1 MKKKI
6 IAMVLSVAAVMS
18 YTSALAFSDVSS
30 NAWYYGYVNRI
41 AELKAFA
48 GYEDGTFRPDNEIT
62 QEEFIKTV
70 VCLIGGD
77 LTDEEKIVT
86 EDAIKNYWADWA
98 KPYFNK
104 AVELG
109 LITEKD
115 YMLIY
120 DGVPCTRGNMAK
132 IVTRAVEYLKEDA
145 VTNTSAYKAQVKDY
159 VAIGEEY
166 REPVLQAYAKG
177 IISGYEDGTFRE
189 DGFLTRAEASSV
201 LVRLVDKSERVIPSI
216 KDTTGSPA
224 PTIDTDKLYDFY
236 GRKVT
241 WTEPLRTDVPE
252 QYQISLS
259 DMAPTQTMFDESLA
273 LGGTASMKTLN
284 RSKSMMFADLVLQ
297 SLTYENDTIKF
308 TIPDYLPQHQKW
320 NVSIAYWDVESGYD
334 FTTIKNFYVKE
345 PGEYSV
351 SNIKV
356 LEDITISVL
365 PSDNVNGLVSS
376 QINIYNGVALSLER
390 KEKPEVSFNNLK
402 EDLVWEPGKG
412 YKDYIKDYTGEFYT
426 EIEVDW

>member
-70 VCLIGGD
+70 VCLISGD
-77 LTDEEKIVT
+77 LTDEEKVVT

-259 DMAPTQTMFDESLA
+259 DMEGTQANFDEA
-273 LGGTASMKTLN
+273 LTIGGTVDMQLLN

-308 TIPDYLPQHQKW
+308 TVPDYLPEHQEW
-320 NVSIAYWDVESGYD
+320 SVSIGYWDIESDYD
-334 FTTIKNFYVKE
+334 FTTMKNYHVTK
-345 PGEYSV
+345 PGEYSY
-351 SNIKV
+351 SDIKI
-356 LEDITISVL
+356 LEGISIAVF
-365 PSDNVNGLVSS
+365 PIDNASGSTSSRIVIHNGEEGTLKRLS
-376 QINIYNGVALSLER
+376 Q
-390 KEKPEVSFNNLK
+390 PEISFNNLR
-402 EDLVWEPGKG
+402 EDFVWIQGQS
-412 YKDYIKDYTGEFYT
+412 YKDYIKDYAGKIDFDLE
-426 EIEVDW
+426 W